1 MGEDVN
7 TRKHSMAVE
16 AVRSVD
22 TVKVYEGKQPNTG
35 KRWDHHSA
43 HISLGIAN

>member
-35 KRWDHHSA
+35 KRWA
-43 HISLGIAN
+43 IVGIIIALIYP